1 MGTCESSKTEK
12 KIINKE
18 KISNGIQQPFSRK
31 EIKEFENNKL
41 KKGICL
47 YIKKDINSIISY
59 YFYINNIFIITTKN
73 NLKEDNN
80 NIIVYDN
87 KSQVYLHKLGEK
99 IMNEKYGYFF
109 FETKEFQVNSTDLFR
124 LDNNILN
131 DQKDEI
137 YMGENVSIL
146 NQDSC
151 NSIKIKSINIDNT
164 FEYEYTN
171 KRVINNY
178 GDLIENSKKNIIGIN
193 IGDKYGILIK
203 PILKEFFELRNKN
216 FLNDNNSNKDMLN
229 NEDNNNK
236 TKYILPLFLSFA
248 KIEKFKNISDNSFKS
263 INIDE
268 DNVIY
273 LIRKFLI
280 YYRKKDYSNTKNVI
294 NEFEKLYNE
303 ENINFKNL
311 FDFIS
316 DKSLQKFQIDK
327 SKNAKSFLKN
337 QNDIQKILFI
347 IFKNPDI
354 CPNCKCVNKQYICNN
369 MYLYSKNQQCQYL
382 HSLIYDWENET
393 NENCP
398 ICQDKP
404 SIKGKIIYWPEI
416 LIIIMNDN
424 NQIKNIDELRIQK
437 YEKVYKL
444 ICYIGYSE
452 NNNFNVF
459 YKEQNKWYM
468 IKNDDY
474 FTTEEVQ
481 NKIKSLVKYP
491 CVLFY
496 EKIKSNNNSNNSID
510 LRNDETQ
517 NKIMLNNYINN
528 NPKYKNISLGT
539 GDENKNAK
547 IKTNS
552 LNINYIKANSIN
564 NGNVNNPTF
573 YCPSIK
579 SNKLN
584 PINLV
589 NLNKRTFIPTSNIS
603 LNSNSHRI
611 QYLPNPGYL
620 NTTTIINNN
629 INYNNPNPNQN
640 IYGHLN
646 TPIQNTFLTQNN
658 INNNLFPNKLENKN
672 SHISRTPNKTSNKH
686 NIRYPIN
693 SGNSNNSIYN
703 IHSNKNNNNKSNVIT
718 HDIWNMPLLA
728 APLNTNNNI
737 KTKDIYSGNLGNAV
751 SSIPLNSISPINNAF
766 QSNQNLDNYSKD
778 TKVTKEAYTEK
789 INNNNNLPLNEN
801 IFDKNSEKS
810 NTKSNG
816 SKISNKINNNNNITN
831 NKNEN
836 EEEIT
841 LFFIFKNG
849 KELYLDV
856 KKSLPFSEVIKKL
869 KEKYLWLKDNINIKE
884 FQFKG
889 KKISEKKIVKDI
901 GLKDESEINII
912 ESN

>member
-1 MGTCESSKTEK
+1 MGLCDSSKSEK
-12 KIINKE
+12 DNRNKE
-18 KISNGIQQPFSRK
+18 YISNEIQQPFSRK

-80 NIIVYDN
+80 NIILYDN

-109 FETKEFQVNSTDLFR
+109 FETKEFQDYSTDLLR
-124 LDNNILN
+124 LDINILN

-236 TKYILPLFLSFA
+236 TKYIIPLLLSFA
-248 KIEKFKNISDNSFKS
+248 KIEKFKNISKNSFKS
-263 INIDE
+263 IKIDE

-280 YYRKKDYSNTKNVI
+280 YYRKKDDSNTKNVI
-294 NEFEKLYNE
+294 NQFEKLYNE
-303 ENINFKNL
+303 ENINFKYL

-327 SKNAKSFLKN
+327 SINAKSFLQN

-347 IFKNPDI
+347 IFKNQGI
-354 CPNCKCVNKQYICNN
+354 CPKCNYVNKQYICNN
-369 MYLYSKNQQCQYL
+369 MYLYSENKQCQYL
-382 HSLIYDWENET
+382 HTLIYDWENET

-398 ICQDKP
+398 SCQYKP
-404 SIKGKIIYWPEI
+404 SIKGEIIYWPEI

-437 YEKVYKL
+437 YEIEYKL

-459 YKEQNKWYM
+459 YKELNKWYM

-474 FTTEEVQ
+474 FTSEDIQ

-510 LRNDETQ
+510 LRNNETQ

-528 NPKYKNISLGT
+528 NQKYKNIYLGT

-552 LNINYIKANSIN
+552 LDINYINPNSIN
-564 NGNVNNPTF
+564 NRNVNNPTF
-573 YCPSIK
+573 YYPSIK
-579 SNKLN
+579 SNIIN
-584 PINLV
+584 PNKLV
-589 NLNKRTFIPTSNIS
+589 NSNKLTFTPISNIS
-603 LNSNSHRI
+603 LNNNPHRI
-611 QYLPNPGYL
+611 QYLPNQGYL

-629 INYNNPNPNQN
+629 INYNNPNHNPNT
-640 IYGHLN
+640 YGHLN
-646 TPIQNTFLTQNN
+646 TPIQNAFLTQNN
-658 INNNLFPNKLENKN
+658 INNNLFPTKLENKN
-672 SHISRTPNKTSNKH
+672 NHISRTPNKTNNKH
-686 NIRYPIN
+686 NIRYSIN
-693 SGNSNNSIYN
+693 SGISNNTIYN
-703 IHSNKNNNNKSNVIT
+703 IHSNKNNNNNSNVIT
-718 HDIWNMPLLA
+718 HDYWNKPLLT
-728 APLNTNNNI
+728 APFNGNNKI
-737 KTKDIYSGNLGNAV
+737 KTKEIYSGNLDNRV
-751 SSIPLNSISPINNAF
+751 SSIPLNTISPINKAF
-766 QSNQNLDNYSKD
+766 QSNQNLYNNSKD
-778 TKVTKEAYTEK
+778 TKVINEAYTEQ
-789 INNNNNLPLNEN
+789 INYNYLPLNQN
-801 IFDKNSEKS
+801 TFDKNSEKS
-810 NTKSNG
+810 NIKSNG

-836 EEEIT
+836 EKEIT
-841 LFFIFKNG
+841 LFFIFNNG

-856 KKSLPFSEVIKKL
+856 KRSLPFSEVIKKL

-889 KKISEKKIVKDI
+889 KKISKKQIVKDI
-901 GLKDESEINII
+901 GLDNESEINII